1 MPTYKLINSKD
12 MKKVFGLLMMLSV
25 MLPSCSANS
34 DNANEENN
42 DDNTTETYEVSMTD
56 LWTQRGSN
64 RIYGCLY
71 TPEGRT
77 GRLPLVIFSHG
88 FGGNYTNLASY
99 AERMAQM
106 GYMAYCFD
114 FCGGSSYS
122 RSDGSTTDMSV
133 LTERADLEAI
143 IDYFKTRDDVDASQ
157 ITLAGASQGG
167 FVSALTAADRPND
180 VHSLVLFYPA
190 LCIVDDA
197 HSRWSSYESITSSSL
212 WGTQLGSIYY
222 QDAWNIDVYTE
233 IAKYTGPVLLI
244 HGTADNIVNISYADH
259 AAEVYSDVEY
269 HKIEGAG
276 HGFSGSNRTTSI
288 NYMVSFMNAHANST
302 DNSTSSNKITVTVG
316 GKTFTATL
324 ADNETAEAF
333 KALLPLTLDM
343 TELNGNEKYN
353 YLTNSLPTNASNP
366 GTIHAGDIML
376 YGSSCV
382 VLFYDTFNTSY
393 SYTRIGQIDD
403 PTGLA
408 DAVGSGNVTV
418 TFSLQTTG
426 ISNANVAN
434 AYTDGAWYNL
444 QGMRVSNPTNGIF
457 IHNGKKVKI

>member
-1 MPTYKLINSKD
+1 
-12 MKKVFGLLMMLSV
+12 MKKVFGLLMMLAM
-25 MLPSCSANS
+25 MLPSYSANS
-34 DNANEENN
+34 DNANEVNN
-42 DDNTTETYEVSMTD
+42 DENGTETYEVSTSD

-64 RIYGCLY
+64 RIYGRLY
-71 TPEGRT
+71 TPQGRT
-77 GRLPLVIFSHG
+77 GKLPVVIFSHG
-88 FGGNYTNLASY
+88 FGGSHNDLSAY

-106 GYMAYCFD
+106 GYLAYTFD
-114 FCGGSSYS
+114 FCGGGNSS
-122 RSDGSTTDMSV
+122 RSDGSTTEMSV
-133 LTERADLEAI
+133 LTERSDLEAI
-143 IDYFKTRDDVDASQ
+143 IDYFKTRDDVDASH

-167 FVSALTAADRPND
+167 FVSALTAVDRPND

-212 WGTQLGSIYY
+212 WGTQLGAIYY

-233 IAKYTGPVLLI
+233 IVKYTGPVLLI
-244 HGTADNIVNISYADH
+244 HGTSDNIVNISYADR

-269 HKIEGAG
+269 HKIQGAG

-288 NYMVSFMNAHANST
+288 NYMANFMNAHANST
-302 DNSTSSNKITVTVG
+302 NDTATDKITVTVG

-324 ADNETAEAF
+324 AENETADAF

-353 YLTNSLPTNASNP
+353 YLTGSLPTSASNP

-382 VLFYDTFNTSY
+382 VLFYKTFDTSY
-393 SYTRIGQIDD
+393 SYTRIGQVDD

-408 DAVGSGNVTV
+408 EAVGSGDVTV

-426 ISNANVAN
+426 TSSAKVAK
-434 AYTDGAWYNL
+434 ADADDAWYNL
-444 QGMRVSNPTNGIF
+444 QGMRVSNPTSGIY
-457 IHNGKKVKI
+457 IHNGKKVRI